1 MSKCPS
7 CKTKLTA
14 NAKFCYS
21 CGYKMPDTDSTID
34 HDLEFLKRTLEP
46 QIVEIQRIGQGGMGS
61 IYLGKQVSLNRT
73 VVIKLLNASLAL
85 DEKIAE
91 NFLKEAQIA
100 ANVKHPNI
108 VEMVDYGK
116 AEGRPFFKEVNR
128 HN

>member
-1 MSKCPS
+1 M
-7 CKTKLTA
+7 
-14 NAKFCYS
+14 
-21 CGYKMPDTDSTID
+21 
-34 HDLEFLKRTLEP
+34 KRTLEP

-100 ANVKHPNI
+100 ANVKHLI
-108 VEMVDYGK
+108 LLK
-116 AEGRPFFKEVNR
+116 W
-128 HN
+128 